1 VLASVATFA
10 IEGVDSVEVTVEVDV
25 RRGLPAFTIVGLPDA
40 AVREARERVRAALL
54 NSGLE
59 FPLKRLT
66 ANLAPADLRKS
77 GPSFDLALAVALL
90 AASGQV
96 PVHALSGSAV
106 CGELSLGGE
115 LRPVPGAIAV
125 AFGARRSGA
134 ERLIVPVENAPEAA
148 LVEGLEV
155 LGVSSLALIAEV
167 LRGRF
172 KPDPPPPPRSRTH
185 AATDLDLADV
195 RGQRD
200 ARRAL
205 EIAAAGGHHLL
216 MVGPP
221 GVGKTMLARRL
232 PAILPPLGLDEAL
245 EITRVHS
252 VAGLAHG
259 RLAGAR
265 PFRAPHHTISPA
277 GLVGG
282 GPVPR
287 PGEITLA
294 HRGVLFLDEL
304 AEFSR
309 AALEAL
315 REPLEAG
322 RVEITRRQ
330 RTLAFPAEFM
340 LVAACNDC
348 PCGRR
353 DDQCTC
359 GEPEKSRYRRRLSGP
374 LLDRIDLVC
383 LLDPEPPVEAI
394 GQLAD
399 PADRSAAV
407 AERVAEARDRAGR
420 RLAGTGALT
429 NAGMGPRLTRRLVR
443 LNRSARTR
451 LVEGQHVVAL
461 TARGQDR
468 VLRLARTIA
477 DLDRST
483 RVDARHVE
491 EALGYRMGAG
501 WQVAA

>member
-1 VLASVATFA
+1 MLASVATFA

-25 RRGLPAFTIVGLPDA
+25 RRGLPAFTVVGLPDP

-96 PVHALSGSAV
+96 PVASPRSYAV
-106 CGELSLGGE
+106 CGELSLGGV
-115 LRPVPGAIAV
+115 LRPVPGAV
-125 AFGARRSGA
+125 ALALGARRVEGR
-134 ERLIVPVENAPEAA
+134 RLIVPVENAPEAA
-148 LVEGLEV
+148 LVDGIEV
-155 LGVSSLALIAEV
+155 LGVSSLEVIAEL
-167 LRGRF
+167 LRGHR
-172 KPDPPPPPRSRTH
+172 PIEPARAPARNGRRPE
-185 AATDLDLADV
+185 AELDLADV
-195 RGQRD
+195 RGQAD

-216 MVGPP
+216 MMGPP

-232 PAILPPLGLDEAL
+232 PGILPQPTLEEAL
-245 EITRVHS
+245 EITRLHS
-252 VAGLAHG
+252 VADLSDG
-259 RLAGAR
+259 RLASER

-294 HRGVLFLDEL
+294 HCGVLFLDEL

-315 REPLEAG
+315 RQPLESG
-322 RVEITRRQ
+322 TVEVTRRQ
-330 RTLAFPAEFM
+330 RTLAFPARFM
-340 LVAACNDC
+340 LVGACNDC
-348 PCGRR
+348 PCGRVR
-353 DDQCTC
+353 VDCVC
-359 GEPEKSRYRRRLSGP
+359 EPLSRSRYLRRLSGP

-383 LLDPEPPVEAI
+383 NLDPRAPTQET
-394 GQLAD
+394 
-399 PADRSAAV
+399 PAPDGELGSAAV
-407 AERVAEARDRAGR
+407 RERVCSARERAR
-420 RLAGTGALT
+420 CRLEGTGALS
-429 NAGMGPRLTRRLVR
+429 NATMPPRVARRVVR
-443 LNRSARTR
+443 LDRGARGR
-451 LVEGQHVVAL
+451 LVEGTAIALL

-477 DLDRST
+477 DLAGSE
-483 RVDARHVE
+483 RVVGEHVE
-491 EALGYRMGAG
+491 EAIGYRMGAL
-501 WQVAA
+501 QRVAA